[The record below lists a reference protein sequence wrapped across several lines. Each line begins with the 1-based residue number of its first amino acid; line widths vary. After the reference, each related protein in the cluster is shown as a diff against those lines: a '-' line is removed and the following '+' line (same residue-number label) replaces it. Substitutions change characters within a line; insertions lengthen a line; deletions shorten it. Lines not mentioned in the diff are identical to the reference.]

1 MSLDVDIEFGYH
13 CPIGSL
19 QQEFLPGMV
28 YGVSGRNG
36 AGKTTL
42 LRTLGGQLAPVS
54 GTLRL
59 NDENPLAKENL
70 GAISFIGAPVF
81 YPDLTVGEHF
91 EILRRSSGQP
101 LLREQEVWR
110 IDEFLQQPVLKLSS
124 GQQQR
129 FSLASQLGLNA
140 TVFAV
145 DEPERHLDST
155 WISVLVSEL
164 RKLAAAGKLV
174 ILSTHSTALLDH
186 CDETISLD

>member
-1 MSLDVDIEFGYH
+1 M
-13 CPIGSL
+13 
-19 QQEFLPGMV
+19 
-28 YGVSGRNG
+28 
-36 AGKTTL
+36 
-42 LRTLGGQLAPVS
+42 
-54 GTLRL
+54 
-59 NDENPLAKENL
+59 
-70 GAISFIGAPVF
+70 
-81 YPDLTVGEHF
+81 
-91 EILRRSSGQP
+91 
-101 LLREQEVWR
+101 
-110 IDEFLQQPVLKLSS
+110 QQPVLKLSS

-164 RKLAAAGKLV
+164 LKLAAAGKLV